1 MYANDHAEPNG
12 PRVVVAVPQGVHSG
26 QTEHGQDDAQVLQRA
41 QPKRAMDTYEPSAH
55 RAVQ

>member
-41 QPKRAMDTYEPSAH
+41 RETGH
-55 RAVQ
+55 GHL